1 MFDVMHLH
9 HLNQSILPQVPQMGQ
24 VVGLTTTP
32 GPIWWKSRGEIRY
45 APGYEVESTVRGPP
59 PGVSDWLPAKVGCR
73 TNVVRL
79 LWCVFG

>member
-1 MFDVMHLH
+1 
-9 HLNQSILPQVPQMGQ
+9 MGQ

-59 PGVSDWLPAKVGCR
+59 PGC
-73 TNVVRL
+73 VRL
-79 LWCVFG
+79 VASQGWLSYECGALVVVCIWVLGVLC